1 MSQVAFIDSNVPI
14 YASGRPH
21 RYKEPCFQVVMMV
34 VESPRSFVTSV
45 EVLQELLHRYI
56 ASGRWTLGREV
67 LQGFAE
73 VMRDRIEPVYE
84 QDLHIAAGLADRH
97 SGINARDLVHAA
109 VMQRLGTDLV
119 ISADTGFDRL
129 PCLTRLDPADIA
141 EWSKSVRVGD
151 SG

>member
-21 RYKEPCFQVVMMV
+21 RYKKPCFQVVMMV
-34 VESPRSFVTSV
+34 VESPSSFVTSA

-56 ASGRWTLGREV
+56 ASRRWTLGRAV

-84 QDLHIAAGLADRH
+84 QDIRLAADLAEGQ
-97 SGINARDLVHAA
+97 SGVSARGLVHAA
-109 VMQRLGTDLV
+109 VMKRLGTNLI
-119 ISADTGFDRL
+119 ISADTGFDHL
-129 PCLTRLDPADIA
+129 SGLTRLDPVDVGR
-141 EWSKSVRVGD
+141 WGD
-151 SG
+151 SVLARDTS

>member
-56 ASGRWTLGREV
+56 ASRRWTFGREV
-67 LQGFAE
+67 LKGFAE

-84 QDLHIAAGLADRH
+84 QDLRIAADLADRH
-97 SGINARDLVHAA
+97 PGISARDFVHAA
-109 VMQRLGTDLV
+109 VMRRLGTDLI
-119 ISADTGFDRL
+119 ISADSGFDRL
-129 PCLTRLDPADIA
+129 PGLTRLDPVDVGR
-141 EWSKSVRVGD
+141 WGD
-151 SG
+151 SVLALDTS